1 MNRSVSM
8 IYIFSLAGGA
18 IWRTNPAYNGNGN
31 LGFRQS
37 RLINIILRVYVH
49 IAYIYST
56 HSSPATDLQ
65 SDVLTDMTCPKIW
78 TLMGEHASE
87 HFPHEAVSNKH
98 SFPDNMHENTGII
111 VLIIL
116 NS

>member
-1 MNRSVSM
+1 MM
-8 IYIFSLAGGA
+8 YIFSLAGGA
-18 IWRTNPAYNGNGN
+18 IWRINPAYNGNGN

-37 RLINIILRVYVH
+37 RLMNMILRVYVH
-49 IAYIYST
+49 IAHIYST
-56 HSSPATDLQ
+56 HSIPATDLQ
-65 SDVLTDMTCPKIW
+65 SDVLIDMTRPKIW
-78 TLMGEHASE
+78 TLMGGHKHASE

-98 SFPDNMHENTGII
+98 SFPDNMHADTGII